1 MHQSDHTFQR
11 DKSSSALINTDK
23 DGLLLYQEQ
32 RKKAKSHAA
41 YRIETDEKIA
51 NLESK
56 YSDLHRMLT
65 QIIGNKEI
73 DVNTDSK
80 H

>member
-1 MHQSDHTFQR
+1 MPQSDHTFQR

-32 RKKAKSHAA
+32 RKKAKSHAL
-41 YRIETDEKIA
+41 YRAETDEKIA
-51 NLESK
+51 GLQSQL
-56 YSDLHRMLT
+56 SDIHRMLT
-65 QIIGNKEI
+65 QLIGNKEI
-73 DVNTDSK
+73 DVNTDSE